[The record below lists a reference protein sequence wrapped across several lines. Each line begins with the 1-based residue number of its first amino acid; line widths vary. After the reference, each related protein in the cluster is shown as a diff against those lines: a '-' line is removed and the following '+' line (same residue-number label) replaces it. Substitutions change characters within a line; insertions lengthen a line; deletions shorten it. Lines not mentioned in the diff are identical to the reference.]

1 LSDGSTELMRVTY
14 SAEKP
19 TLKTDDHKIVLKHAQ
34 TTAPDML
41 VRLTS
46 VGVKANPVEDWA
58 HLDQPVDDIGKWI
71 DAIP

>member
-46 VGVKANPVEDWA
+46 VGVKANPWK
-58 HLDQPVDDIGKWI
+58 IGPISTNRLTTSAKG
-71 DAIP
+71 